1 MIRARSRLPVSAI
14 LCLALF
20 SVALG
25 KEPARRFVVDEQE
38 LSAATLAAAAKLR
51 SDGKLMTPEKL
62 KSQLDRRNF
71 KLDLGAPRHD
81 KISPPDLCDRL
92 RQSTFSVGLLYRD
105 TKTHDW
111 EFNSAVGF
119 VVGADGIL
127 CTNHHVASMTEE
139 EADQK
144 AGTYLIAAD
153 SDGKVFPVLEIL
165 ASDPEADTA
174 FIRIDAKDL
183 KPLPIRPGVR
193 PGERVFSMS
202 HPEGEH
208 YLFTE
213 GIVARVAREHEYL
226 EADRDES
233 KPSSRPLLFV
243 NVTTEYAPGSSGGP
257 VVDRSGNVIAQI
269 QSISEPATDEKG
281 VSELTA
287 PVRTCVAAEEII
299 HLTAPPAKNNPE

>member
-1 MIRARSRLPVSAI
+1 MNHASSRHLLCGI
-14 LCLALF
+14 LCCALH

-25 KEPARRFVVDEQE
+25 KDPAPRFVVDERE
-38 LSAATLAAAAKLR
+38 LNEATLAAAAKLR
-51 SDGKLMTPEKL
+51 TDGKLMTPEKL
-62 KSQLDRRNF
+62 KSQLDRRNY
-71 KLDLGAPRHD
+71 KLDLSAARHGR
-81 KISPPDLCDRL
+81 ISAPDLCERL
-92 RQSTFSVGLLYRD
+92 RQSTFSVGLLYQDR
-105 TKTHDW
+105 KTHDW

-139 EADQK
+139 EADKK
-144 AGTYLIAAD
+144 AGTFLIAAD
-153 SDGKVFPVLEIL
+153 SDGKVYPVLEIL

-174 FIRIDAKDL
+174 FIRIDAKGL
-183 KPLPIRPGVR
+183 KPLPVRPGVR
-193 PGERVFSMS
+193 PGEKVFSMS

-213 GIVARVAREHEYL
+213 GIVARIAREHEFF
-226 EADRDES
+226 EPGNEES

-257 VVDRSGNVIAQI
+257 VVDKSGNVIAQI
-269 QSISEPATDEKG
+269 QSISEPVTDDKG
-281 VSELTA
+281 DSELTA

-299 HLTAPPAKNNPE
+299 HLTVQPAKNN